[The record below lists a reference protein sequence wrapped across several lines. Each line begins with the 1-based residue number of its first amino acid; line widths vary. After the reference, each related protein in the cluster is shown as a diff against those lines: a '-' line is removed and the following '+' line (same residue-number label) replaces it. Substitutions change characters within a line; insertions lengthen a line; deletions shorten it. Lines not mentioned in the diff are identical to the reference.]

1 MFCSPVP
8 REKLTGARLGAILSP
23 CFRAQE
29 CAVLDRPPPR
39 RPRRN
44 MTSAD
49 AGRPLAKPRSLHP
62 FALYRAPRAGRETR
76 RPPGRDGLRRGAG
89 AGVARGREWGRG
101 AAIDQP
107 ALPPRS
113 GRETPRPA
121 RRACGMLP
129 ETHRDDV
136 REGETAT
143 GRGSRK
149 PAEFRLRI
157 CETRHLAPRE

>member
-62 FALYRAPRAGRETR
+62 FALYRAPRAGREPPR
-76 RPPGRDGLRRGAG
+76 RP
-89 AGVARGREWGRG
+89 
-101 AAIDQP
+101 
-107 ALPPRS
+107 
-113 GRETPRPA
+113 

-157 CETRHLAPRE
+157 CETRHLAPRYLGACRLGYFLTWQGRQRGAHFAIEQ